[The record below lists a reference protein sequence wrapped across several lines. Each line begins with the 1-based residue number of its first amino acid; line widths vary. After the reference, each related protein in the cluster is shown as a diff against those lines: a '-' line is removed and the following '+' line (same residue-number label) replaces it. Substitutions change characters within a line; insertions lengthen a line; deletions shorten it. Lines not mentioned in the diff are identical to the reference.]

1 MWCRNA
7 FAQMAIN
14 QSEWRMGRFSRIV
27 IGQWGILGEPKR
39 KGNGVV
45 IFQSRMYRGRKW
57 EKISKFF
64 RDLGVGTCKGLWVD
78 GGCGVR
84 DMVECDTSKER

>member
-45 IFQSRMYRGRKW
+45 IFQSRM
-57 EKISKFF
+57 
-64 RDLGVGTCKGLWVD
+64 
-78 GGCGVR
+78 
-84 DMVECDTSKER
+84 